1 MTAETKN
8 IGLSI
13 DAIRQAIADGKTT
26 ASALAGDLYA
36 GIAKNDPEIGAF
48 LTLTED
54 RAFAQA
60 AHIDKIA
67 ADGKPLPPLAGVPI
81 AIKDVMVMRGVRTT
95 AGSKILESF
104 ISPYDCTAVA
114 RLEAAGAVVL
124 GKLNC
129 DEFAMG
135 SSNENS
141 AFHPVRNPRDKT
153 RVPGGSS
160 GGSAAAVAAG
170 MAVATLG
177 SDTGGSIRQP
187 ASFCGVVGMK
197 PTYGRVSRYGLIAF
211 ASSLDHIGPFA
222 NSVKDTALVLT
233 AIAGRDPMDAT
244 SADVPVPDYVAELDK
259 PLAGSGQALS
269 GQTLSGQ
276 PLKIGVATEYFGSGL
291 DVEVRTA
298 VEAAIQKLAGLGCEV
313 VPVSLP
319 HAEYAIPAYYIVATA
334 EASSNLARYDGVRY
348 GFRARGAKTLSE
360 MYRQTRDAGF
370 GMEVKRRIMLGTYAL
385 SAGYYD
391 AYYLKAQK
399 VRTLLIHDFEE
410 AFKKVDVIVSPTAP
424 TAAFKLG
431 EKTEDPLAMYLA
443 DIYTVTANLAGIP
456 AISVPC
462 GNNREGLPIGLQI
475 FGRHFDE
482 ATVLRVAAAYEAS
495 SSSAAG
501 GGPPRP

>member
-153 RVPGGSS
+153 RVPEDRREDRQRPLRQEWRSQRS
-160 GGSAAAVAAG
+160 G
-170 MAVATLG
+170 
-177 SDTGGSIRQP
+177 P
-187 ASFCGVVGMK
+187 
-197 PTYGRVSRYGLIAF
+197 
-211 ASSLDHIGPFA
+211 
-222 NSVKDTALVLT
+222 
-233 AIAGRDPMDAT
+233 
-244 SADVPVPDYVAELDK
+244 
-259 PLAGSGQALS
+259 
-269 GQTLSGQ
+269 
-276 PLKIGVATEYFGSGL
+276 
-291 DVEVRTA
+291 
-298 VEAAIQKLAGLGCEV
+298 
-313 VPVSLP
+313 
-319 HAEYAIPAYYIVATA
+319 IPADQSGSQRRFA
-334 EASSNLARYDGVRY
+334 ASWA
-348 GFRARGAKTLSE
+348 
-360 MYRQTRDAGF
+360 
-370 GMEVKRRIMLGTYAL
+370 
-385 SAGYYD
+385 
-391 AYYLKAQK
+391 
-399 VRTLLIHDFEE
+399 
-410 AFKKVDVIVSPTAP
+410 
-424 TAAFKLG
+424 
-431 EKTEDPLAMYLA
+431 
-443 DIYTVTANLAGIP
+443 
-456 AISVPC
+456 
-462 GNNREGLPIGLQI
+462 
-475 FGRHFDE
+475 
-482 ATVLRVAAAYEAS
+482 
-495 SSSAAG
+495 
-501 GGPPRP
+501 